1 MERKMKYK
9 GEGNTWGTW
18 RTLWKLYGNTL
29 GPQKKPKNS
38 FPPNPKEA
46 LLSINL
52 HVGYMKILLKLFSFC
67 WSPFSL
73 GLMESTGNMGV
84 NLYFSML

>member
-18 RTLWKLYGNTL
+18 RTLWKLYGSTL
-29 GPQKKPKNS
+29 GPQKNPKNS

-52 HVGYMKILLKLFSFC
+52 HIGYMKILLKLFLVAIFTWANGKHREYGC
-67 WSPFSL
+67 KFVL
-73 GLMESTGNMGV
+73 
-84 NLYFSML
+84 

>member
-1 MERKMKYK
+1 
-9 GEGNTWGTW
+9 
-18 RTLWKLYGNTL
+18 L
-29 GPQKKPKNS
+29 GPQKNPKHS

-52 HVGYMKILLKLFSFC
+52 HIGYMKILLKFF

-84 NLYFSML
+84 NLYFSVVINLMLGLLKIHTM